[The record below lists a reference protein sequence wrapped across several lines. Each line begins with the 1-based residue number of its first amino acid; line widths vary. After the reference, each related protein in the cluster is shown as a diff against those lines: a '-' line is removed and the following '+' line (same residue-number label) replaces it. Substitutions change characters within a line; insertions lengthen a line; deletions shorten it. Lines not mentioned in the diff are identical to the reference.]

1 MKNIL
6 WILSVLYCLRIVAC
20 CSIPDAPGPI
30 GIPGI

>member
-1 MKNIL
+1 MKQLILILVIVGIL
-6 WILSVLYCLRIVAC
+6 WLSGC